1 LRLRSLSISVGA
13 LVATLL
19 SAAPAIAAPPQ
30 PDPDVAPPSPTTTP
44 TDAPDATPA
53 ATPDAPATTDTPAP
67 PPSGPAPGEQRFA
80 PAPNLQK
87 NPIDVLPGDVVYPPK
102 LARPSKPV
110 LWSPEWP
117 RFSTADW
124 VVTGTAAAIT
134 IAAAIIPPQPTHR
147 FGGVLI
153 DDEARRVLRYP
164 TTEGRYVARDA
175 SDVILSLAATWPLF
189 VDALITTWWFRASPD
204 AAGQMA
210 LIDAQALSIVTAI
223 QGTTNGI
230 ASRQRPY
237 GQICGTP
244 EQPQSTID
252 CEGSVRYRSFF
263 SGHAAFTFMS
273 AGLICVHHMKLGLLG
288 SPGDVLSCVL
298 AYTGAAATA
307 TLRVVGDMHY
317 VSDVTVGAAFGTL
330 VGLAV
335 PLWHYRT
342 VNPAPQGNNGVQMT
356 VIPVGAGLGLGGTF

>member
-1 LRLRSLSISVGA
+1 MRIRSLSTRSA
-13 LVATLL
+13 LVATLFCAA
-19 SAAPAIAAPPQ
+19 AAPAIAAPPQ
-30 PDPDVAPPSPTTTP
+30 PGPDVVPAPTTTP
-44 TDAPDATPA
+44 EAPTTAPDAPVRDEPAQTPTA
-53 ATPDAPATTDTPAP
+53 
-67 PPSGPAPGEQRFA
+67 PAPGEQRFA

-124 VVTGTAAAIT
+124 VITGAAAAIT
-134 IAAAIIPPQPTHR
+134 IAAAIIPPQPAHR

-153 DDEARRVLRYP
+153 DDDARRVLRYP

-175 SDVILSLAATWPLF
+175 SDVVLSLEATWPLF
-189 VDALITTWWFRASPD
+189 VDALITTWWYRASPD

-237 GQICGTP
+237 GRICGTP

-273 AGLICVHHMKLGLLG
+273 AGLVCVHHMKLGLLG

-342 VNPAPQGNNGVQMT
+342 ANPAPQSKNGVEMT